1 MSNIIIENYKIR
13 DLMSTEVLSVYEG
26 WSIQRLADF
35 FLNHDISG
43 APVIASDHQL
53 VGVVSVSDIF
63 KFENASDDFK
73 SEALKSCYRDAT
85 GIDIANRTDLVEW
98 TKNAQKN
105 CTVHQIMAGQV
116 ISVDTDQTV
125 SDIASVM
132 IEKDIHRVFVIEHE
146 KIVGV
151 ISTSD
156 VLRVL
161 LQSGDDVA
169 QASSH

>member
-1 MSNIIIENYKIR
+1 MSSIIIENDKVR

-35 FLNHDISG
+35 FLNHDITG

-63 KFENASDDFK
+63 KFENASDDVK

-85 GIDIANRTDLVEW
+85 GIDIANREDLIEW

-116 ISVDTDQTV
+116 ISVDAAQTL
-125 SDIASVM
+125 SDVAAVM
-132 IEKDIHRVFVIEHE
+132 IDKDIHRVFVIEQE

-161 LQSGDDVA
+161 LKSSKAVA
-169 QASSH
+169 QVSSL